1 MFLKLDSYCKNLIKD
16 FDLISDERKEIL
28 TKISNY
34 IQKRKDKKLDIN
46 LIYICTHNSRRS
58 HFGQVWSAVASEYY
72 RIKNVFTFSG
82 GTEATSFNKNAIQ
95 ALKSTGFDIIKNDE
109 TSNPKYS
116 VFFDETKFINCFS
129 KVYDD
134 ESNPKN
140 YFAAIMTCSDAE
152 VNCPFIS
159 GAELRI
165 GTTYNDP
172 KEYDETE
179 FEAAKYLERS
189 KQIALETFFLFSL
202 VK

>member
-140 YFAAIMTCSDAE
+140 NFVAIMTCSDAE

-179 FEAAKYLERS
+179 FEAEKYLERS